1 MRISD
6 WSSDVCSSD
15 LYSKGLNVNLPAT
28 LAGAGSFALSI
39 LNAGYLLDIE
49 LSALQTE
56 GRGEVISNPRVVT
69 SNQKEAVI
77 TQGREIGYVTV
88 TGGQSNNVPTVQFK
102 EALLQLN
109 VTPSL
114 TNDARVFLNM
124 FVTKNEPAQPSH
136 QGDFCYAT
144 PT

>member
-15 LYSKGLNVNLPAT
+15 L
-28 LAGAGSFALSI
+28 SFALTI

-102 EALLQLN
+102 EALLQLK
-109 VTPSL
+109 VTPTI
-114 TNDARVFLNM
+114 TNDGRVFLNM
-124 FVTKNEPAQPSH
+124 FRSEEHTSELQSLMRISYA
-136 QGDFCYAT
+136 FC
-144 PT
+144 